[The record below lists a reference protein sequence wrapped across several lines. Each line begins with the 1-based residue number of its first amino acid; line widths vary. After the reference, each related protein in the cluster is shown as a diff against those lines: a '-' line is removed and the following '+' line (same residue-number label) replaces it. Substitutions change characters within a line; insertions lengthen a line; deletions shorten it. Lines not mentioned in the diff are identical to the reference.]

1 MADAVKNVS
10 RNVPFSIRGD
20 LPSRQHFK
28 NNGVP
33 IHCVAFLLKEADF
46 QTTGHLLVMPVFV
59 EIKEFDP
66 KYCKAIWFLSLF
78 SFLPKP
84 QSKAKVTRL
93 FTHFLTAISFAVVY
107 ISTYFKLCPRTN
119 KDLIYHLLIFCFKFG
134 DFHCQHSSNAPK
146 NCKNVNCF
154 AAGQLCPPSSDQ

>member
-1 MADAVKNVS
+1 MCDTICFIPEKECDLQQRQHSQKQLHFHVFLQRNDKLLADAVKNVS
-10 RNVPFSIRGD
+10 RNVPFSIRGE

-78 SFLPKP
+78 SFLLKP

-107 ISTYFKLCPRTN
+107 ISIVWTPILNFVHART
-119 KDLIYHLLIFCFKFG
+119 KI
-134 DFHCQHSSNAPK
+134 
-146 NCKNVNCF
+146 
-154 AAGQLCPPSSDQ
+154 